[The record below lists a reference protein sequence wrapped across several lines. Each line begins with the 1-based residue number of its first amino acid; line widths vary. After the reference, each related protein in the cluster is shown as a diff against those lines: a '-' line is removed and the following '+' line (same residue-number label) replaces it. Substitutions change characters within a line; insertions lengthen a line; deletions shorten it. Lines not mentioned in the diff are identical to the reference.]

1 MEYIVWLNLLGIMQV
16 ELQFGLKPVSS
27 GTAGGKSFD
36 VHPKYLK
43 TIHKAD
49 GYEYS
54 F

>member
-1 MEYIVWLNLLGIMQV
+1 MQGATQV
-16 ELQFGLKPVSS
+16 ELQFGLNQVLS

-36 VHPKYLK
+36 MHPKYLK

-54 F
+54 S

>member
-1 MEYIVWLNLLGIMQV
+1 MFSLESMQGVTQV
-16 ELQFGLKPVSS
+16 ELQFGLNQVSS

-54 F
+54 S